1 MDNMQCTTGIKEL
14 DNFLGGVKL
23 GDNLVWEIDSGVPVQ
38 FFVSNYLQDSTK
50 EKSKAVFVSFN
61 ASPQTVLDRLEKLK
75 SLKNLV
81 LVDCFTSGKGNDEE
95 IFSKFYKSAW
105 EKYDAK
111 VIHVKD
117 PSDPEKVRKV
127 LNEFILENNP
137 CGRYIF
143 DSLTGMLELWGNENN
158 VLKFFTRSCPCLY
171 DLKALAYWIL
181 ETKAHSE
188 TFLANIKHIT
198 QVIIEL
204 DIDMGQNTLT
214 IHKAYDRNSPGIG
227 VPRYFTIDKGLL
239 KFGPNVELMP
249 KQLKREKL
257 LEQLGNKIKVERIKL
272 NLSQRELAKRVE
284 LTTSAISQ
292 IESGSFVPS
301 LNVLLRIM
309 DNLGMKID
317 NLLVSG
323 K

>member
-1 MDNMQCTTGIKEL
+1 MQCTTGVKEL
-14 DNFLGGVKL
+14 DNFIGGVKL

-50 EKSKAVFVSFN
+50 GTSKAVFVSFN
-61 ASPQTVLDRLEKLK
+61 ASPQTVLDRLGKLK

-81 LVDCFTSGKGNDEE
+81 LVDCFTSGKGNDEA
-95 IFSKFYKSAW
+95 IFSRFYKSAW
-105 EKYDAK
+105 KKYDAR

-117 PSDPEKVRKV
+117 PSDPEKLRKV
-127 LNEFILENNP
+127 INEFVLENNP
-137 CGRYIF
+137 CGRYVF
-143 DSLTGMLELWGNENN
+143 DSLTGMLELWGNESS

-171 DLKALAYWIL
+171 DLKALAYWLL
-181 ETKAHSE
+181 ETRAHSE

-204 DIDMGQNTLT
+204 DIDAGQNTLT
-214 IHKAYDRNSPGIG
+214 IHKAYDRTSPGIG
-227 VPRYFTIDKGLL
+227 VPRYFMIENDLL
-239 KFGPNVELMP
+239 KFGPKVERLP
-249 KQLKREKL
+249 RQLKGEKL
-257 LEQLGNKIKVERIKL
+257 LEQIGNKIKTERIKL
-272 NLSQRELAKRVE
+272 NLSQGELAKRVD

-292 IESGSFVPS
+292 IESGLFIPS

-317 NLLVSG
+317 DLLIPYR
-323 K
+323 